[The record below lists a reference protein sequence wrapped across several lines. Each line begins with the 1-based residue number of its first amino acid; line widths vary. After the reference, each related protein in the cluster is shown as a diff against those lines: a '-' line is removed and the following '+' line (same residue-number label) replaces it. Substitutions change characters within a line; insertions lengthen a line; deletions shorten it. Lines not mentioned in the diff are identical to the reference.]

1 MENSKKIVIEDFENK
16 VNLSIRLFDAE
27 KGLDFVEKVAKL
39 ARNNEFSIK
48 TLLDDLLPLVS
59 LLDTHGDKVVK
70 ENLTRQDCYGLFQN
84 PLSII
89 DLGMEVFEFQMVFIK
104 NSKAFRP
111 LAKHLENIFNIMTL
125 ESETK

>member
-1 MENSKKIVIEDFENK
+1 MESSKKIVIEDFENK
-16 VNLSIRLFDAE
+16 VNLKIRLFDAE

-59 LLDTHGDKVVK
+59 LLDTNGDKIVK
-70 ENLTRQDCYGLFQN
+70 ETLTRQDCYGLFQN

>member
-1 MENSKKIVIEDFENK
+1 MENSKKIVIEDFDNK
-16 VNLSIRLFDAE
+16 VNLNIRLFDAE

-59 LLDTHGDKVVK
+59 LLDTQGDKVVK
-70 ENLTRQDCYGLFQN
+70 ESLARQDCYGLFQN